1 MNWEQKYGREALTFD
16 DVLLEPAES
25 VVVPG
30 DADVSTRLT
39 SHIVL
44 NCPIVSAAMD
54 TVTEAQLAVALAREG
69 GVGILHRN
77 MSIAEQVEM
86 VQTVKRSQSGK
97 IVDPITLPADRPIRE
112 ALDLMAHYHISGI
125 PITEGDGRLVGIL
138 TNRDLRF
145 EENLERPIH
154 ELMTKEDLITV
165 PVGTTLDQ
173 AKCG

>member
-1 MNWEQKYGREALTFD
+1 MNWREKYGREALTFD

-25 VVVPG
+25 AVLPR
-30 DADVSTRLT
+30 DAEVTTRLT
-39 SHIVL
+39 RHFPM
-44 NCPIVSAAMD
+44 NCPVVSAAMD
-54 TVTEAQLAVALAREG
+54 TVTETQLAVAMAREG
-69 GVGILHRN
+69 GIGILHRN

-86 VQTVKRSQSGK
+86 IQRVKRSQSGM
-97 IVDPITLPADRPIRE
+97 IVDPITLPADRPIGE
-112 ALDLMAHYHISGI
+112 ALDLMGHYHISGI
-125 PITEGDGRLVGIL
+125 PITEEDGRLVGIL